1 VGVPAK
7 TSSRVTDLITACFQF
22 KMILNVTKVPVSA
35 EIAPVSVK
43 IASVSV
49 KMAPVSAK
57 IASVSVK
64 MAPVSM
70 KIASVS

>member
-1 VGVPAK
+1 MGVPAK

-43 IASVSV
+43 MTS
-49 KMAPVSAK
+49 VSAK